1 MIIPDHYKLIF
12 IIFKIIITGIID
24 IIVIIFKSI
33 IIIINDP
40 NPRVTQSQLAER
52 LLASLSGDLSFLLQP
67 AGGEL
72 VAIVC
77 FWDQLNI
84 GKNASI
90 EKWAEMNLNNPSLQ
104 RNCFQLGQKSGDLSF
119 EFQTVGSLVVNP
131 KLVAAQKFRNGSFD
145 SFNTS
150 HGKIV
155 IQYSHQH
162 LCILGVR
169 CAACV

>member
-1 MIIPDHYKLIF
+1 MIIPDQNKLIV
-12 IIFKIIITGIID
+12 IIFKTIITGIID
-24 IIVIIFKSI
+24 IIVIILKI
-33 IIIINDP
+33 IIILINDP

-52 LLASLSGDLSFLLQP
+52 LLASLSGDLSFLFQP
-67 AGGEL
+67 AGEL

-90 EKWAEMNLNNPSLQ
+90 TKWAEMILNNPSLQ

-131 KLVAAQKFRNGSFD
+131 KPVAAQKFSNGSFD
-145 SFNTS
+145 SISTS

>member
-1 MIIPDHYKLIF
+1 MIIPDQNKL
-12 IIFKIIITGIID
+12 
-24 IIVIIFKSI
+24 IVIIFKSI

-84 GKNASI
+84 GKKYEYYPKHI
-90 EKWAEMNLNNPSLQ
+90 NL
-104 RNCFQLGQKSGDLSF
+104 LS
-119 EFQTVGSLVVNP
+119 
-131 KLVAAQKFRNGSFD
+131 
-145 SFNTS
+145 
-150 HGKIV
+150 
-155 IQYSHQH
+155 
-162 LCILGVR
+162 
-169 CAACV
+169 